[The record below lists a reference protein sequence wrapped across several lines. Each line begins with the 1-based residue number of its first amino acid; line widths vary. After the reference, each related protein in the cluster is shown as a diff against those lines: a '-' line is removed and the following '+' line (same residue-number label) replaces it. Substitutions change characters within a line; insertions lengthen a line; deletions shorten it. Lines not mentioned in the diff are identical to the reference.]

1 MAMKDYSDEFKAD
14 AVALYESTPGATYK
28 SIAADLGVNRATL
41 REWVLRDRERR
52 GVTATVGR
60 PAARP
65 REAMAS
71 ADPDERVRQLE
82 ARVAELEANERKL
95 ATERDILR
103 KAAKY
108 FGRGDELVRSRFQF
122 VDDHRDTYEV
132 KRLCHVLDVNRSGY
146 YKWLAG
152 AEARAARL
160 HKDRV
165 LAEEIREVHS
175 ESGGAYGSPRVT
187 AELRGKGR
195 RVNEKR
201 VARIMRTFSITGI
214 RLRRRV
220 RTTVPDPATSPV
232 ADLFQ
237 RDFTATEP
245 GRKYMGDI
253 TYLALE
259 NGEFLYLATALECF
273 SRKVVGWSIADH
285 MRTSLV
291 ADALR
296 MAVRTQGSL
305 DGAVFH
311 SDHGAQ
317 YGSRAFAGL
326 CDQLGVTRSMG
337 AVGTSADNVAC
348 ESFHASLK
356 GETLRGAHDYGDA
369 GTCRR
374 TVFAWLTRYNTRRR
388 HSANGHL
395 SPDEYERR
403 HHTAKLTLAA

>member
-52 GVTATVGR
+52 GVTA
-60 PAARP
+60 PAAKPTAQP
-65 REAMAS
+65 RKAVPS

-82 ARVAELEANERKL
+82 ARVAELEASERKL

-108 FGRGDELVRSRFQF
+108 FAGGDELVISRFQF

-132 KRLCHVLDVNRSGY
+132 KRLCQVLDVNRSSY

-152 AEARAARL
+152 AEARASRQ
-160 HKDRV
+160 HQDRI
-165 LAEEIREVHS
+165 LAEEIRQVHG
-175 ESGGAYGSPRVT
+175 ESGGAYVSPRIA
-187 AELRGKGR
+187 AELREKGR

-201 VARIMRTFSITGI
+201 VARIMRKFSLTGI

-220 RTTVPDPATSPV
+220 RTTVVDPATSPV
-232 ADLFQ
+232 PDLFQ

-245 GRKYMGDI
+245 GLKYMGDI
-253 TYLALE
+253 TYLPLE
-259 NGEFLYLATALECF
+259 DGEFLYLATVLDCF

-291 ADALR
+291 ADALQ
-296 MAVRTQGSL
+296 MAASTRGGL

-337 AVGTSADNVAC
+337 SVGTSADNAAC

-356 GETLRGAHDYGDA
+356 RETLQGARDYGDA

-395 SPDEYERR
+395 SPNEYEHR